1 MNSLQYNIIFS
12 AVVVVFLAIV
22 TGVVMSSL
30 HKIEEGN
37 VGIYYKYGALMETTT
52 GLYFIAYIIVQ
63 LWSVPLFN
71 HL

>member
-1 MNSLQYNIIFS
+1 MSSLQYIKIIS

-22 TGVVMSSL
+22 TGIVMSSL

-52 GLYFIAYIIVQ
+52 GK
-63 LWSVPLFN
+63 LFSY
-71 HL
+71 